1 MVLFSITYLRL
12 NIFITWWMNIFQST
26 VVLRHIFVCSPSH
39 TGPYPLLREHR
50 TFHRRYSPF
59 DLVFDPCKLHAGAYP
74 PFLGSS
80 DLLEASLSFDL
91 VVDPHELSYWGIS
104 PLTKCA
110 CIIIWVIL
118 WLWATWSSHSSYF
131 QFSQSLGSHLYQSAM
146 FIVLSVS
153 VWVRA
158 APILISHSSSCQ
170 FQFESGSHLYQSTI
184 FLSFPRQ
191 FEFFRTAPISIS
203 HCHVSSVSSWDRTY
217 IDRSLSCQFESRPH
231 PYRSAI
237 FLSFACSFWVG
248 TIPISI
254 GHSSFCLFK
263 FESVPHLYR
272 SIIFMSVSF
281 SLSKDRTYI
290 DRPSSYHFHVSLVSR
305 TAPISIGHHLIS

>member
-1 MVLFSITYLRL
+1 MDEHISEYSSFEAHLRLFSITYWVIPPSPRASNLPQALFAFWSSFRPPQVACWGIPSFPGIIGPFRGFV
-12 NIFITWWMNIFQST
+12 IFWPSCRSSW
-26 VVLRHIFVCSPSH
+26 VVILGHIPSDQVCLHHYLS
-39 TGPYPLLREHR
+39 YPLALGHLIKSFIIFSIQLEFGAAPISIGHVHR
-50 TFHRRYSPF
+50 
-59 DLVFDPCKLHAGAYP
+59 LVSF
-74 PFLGSS
+74 
-80 DLLEASLSFDL
+80 SLSQCRTYIDRSF
-91 VVDPHELSYWGIS
+91 
-104 PLTKCA
+104 
-110 CIIIWVIL
+110 IL
-118 WLWATWSSHSSYF
+118 
-131 QFSQSLGSHLYQSAM
+131 
-146 FIVLSVS
+146 S
-153 VWVRA
+153 VWVFGT
-158 APILISHSSSCQ
+158 APISIGHSSFCQ

-231 PYRSAI
+231 PYRSII

-248 TIPISI
+248 TVPISI